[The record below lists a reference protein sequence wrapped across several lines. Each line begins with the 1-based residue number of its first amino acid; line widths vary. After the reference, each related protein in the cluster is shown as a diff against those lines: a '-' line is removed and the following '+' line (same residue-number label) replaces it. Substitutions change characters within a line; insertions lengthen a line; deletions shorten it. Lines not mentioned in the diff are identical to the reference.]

1 MFVKGNSSFIQYK
14 IRDDIVAGELGEGI
28 EGYSQRNYQQK
39 GFHIAKLGVNITLQ
53 SLGGAGRLQAG
64 SKNNLIKLSCHL
76 KTNQVFHYN
85 QLYKF
90 TFSVFKHIGCSE
102 PHAHTATTALLAAD
116 LRGIDSH
123 GVARLS
129 GYIRLWEVQRINA
142 TPDIRIVH
150 ETPSTAV
157 VDGDAGLGLVVAPFA
172 MQVAIEKARVAG
184 TGWVS
189 VRNSN
194 HFGIAGH
201 HAMMALENDMIG
213 MAMTN
218 ASALVAPTFST
229 ERMLGT
235 NPIAVAIPADQQP
248 PFVADF
254 ATTTAANGKLEI
266 LQRKNA
272 DTPLGWVQDKDG
284 GPSTDANILKK
295 DGALL
300 PLGSDREHGSH
311 KGYALGSIVD
321 IFSAVLSGGSY
332 GPWAPPF
339 PAYVAMPEN
348 MPGKGL
354 GHFFGAMR
362 VDAFRP
368 ADEFKQHM
376 DNWITRFRSAKPAEG
391 YEKVLIPGDP
401 EREAEAQRRTE
412 GIPIV
417 DSVINDLKA
426 IAEKFGLTL

>member
-1 MFVKGNSSFIQYK
+1 MFFS
-14 IRDDIVAGELGEGI
+14 
-28 EGYSQRNYQQK
+28 
-39 GFHIAKLGVNITLQ
+39 
-53 SLGGAGRLQAG
+53 
-64 SKNNLIKLSCHL
+64 
-76 KTNQVFHYN
+76 YN
-85 QLYKF
+85 QLYQF
-90 TFSVFKHIGCSE
+90 TYNVFKSIGCSDE
-102 PHAHTATTALLAAD
+102 HAVLATRGLIAAD
-116 LRGIDSH
+116 IRGIDSH
-123 GVARLS
+123 GVARLT
-129 GYIRLWEVQRINA
+129 GYVRLWEAGRVNA
-142 TPDIRIVH
+142 TPVLKIVH

-172 MQVAIEKARVAG
+172 MQVAIDKAKRVG
-184 TGWVS
+184 TGWAS

-201 HAMMALENDMIG
+201 HAMMALEQDMIG

-218 ASALVAPTFST
+218 ASALVAPTFSI

-235 NPIAVAIPADQQP
+235 NPIAVAIPAGQQP
-248 PFVADF
+248 AFVADF

-272 DTPLGWVQDKDG
+272 DTPLGWVQDKEG
-284 GPSTDANILKK
+284 NETTDANILKK
-295 DGALL
+295 QGALL

-321 IFSAVLSGGSY
+321 IFSAVLSGASY

-339 PAYVAMPEN
+339 PAYVPMPEN
-348 MPGKGL
+348 MPGQGL

-376 DNWITRFRSAKPAEG
+376 DQWIGRFRSATPAAGQER
-391 YEKVLIPGDP
+391 VLIPGDP
-401 EREAEAQRRTE
+401 EREMEAVRMKE
-412 GIPIV
+412 GIPLV
-417 DSVINDLKA
+417 DSVVEDLQMLA
-426 IAEKFGLTL
+426 ARFSLQLG

>member
-1 MFVKGNSSFIQYK
+1 MAIT
-14 IRDDIVAGELGEGI
+14 
-28 EGYSQRNYQQK
+28 YSYEVL
-39 GFHIAKLGVNITLQ
+39 FDFTF
-53 SLGGAGRLQAG
+53 
-64 SKNNLIKLSCHL
+64 
-76 KTNQVFHYN
+76 QVF
-85 QLYKF
+85 K
-90 TFSVFKHIGCSE
+90 KIGCSD
-102 PHAHTATTALLAAD
+102 ADATIATTGLLAAD

-123 GVARLS
+123 GVARLT
-129 GYIRLWEVQRINA
+129 GYVRLWEVERVNA
-142 TPDIRIVH
+142 KPVIQIVH

-157 VDGDAGLGLVVAPFA
+157 VDGDAGLGLVVAPYA
-172 MQVAIEKARVAG
+172 MQVAIDKAKQVG

-201 HAMMALENDMIG
+201 HAMMALEHDMIG
-213 MAMTN
+213 MSMTN
-218 ASALVAPTFST
+218 ASALVAPTFSI

-235 NPIAVAIPADQQP
+235 NPIAVAIPALTEP

-266 LQRKNA
+266 LQRKQA
-272 DTPLGWVQDKDG
+272 DTPMGWVQDHDG
-284 GPSTDANILKK
+284 HASTDANILKK
-295 DGALL
+295 GGALL

-321 IFSAVLSGGSY
+321 IFSAVLSGASY

-362 VDAFRP
+362 IDAFRP
-368 ADEFKQHM
+368 ADEFKAHM
-376 DNWITRFRSAKPAEG
+376 DNWIQRFRSATPAEG
-391 YEKVLIPGDP
+391 YDSVLIPGDP
-401 EREAEAQRRTE
+401 ERAMEQVRQQE
-412 GIPIV
+412 GIPLVSSVV
-417 DSVINDLKA
+417 DDLHTL
-426 IAEKFGLTL
+426 AEKLSIKMGNPF